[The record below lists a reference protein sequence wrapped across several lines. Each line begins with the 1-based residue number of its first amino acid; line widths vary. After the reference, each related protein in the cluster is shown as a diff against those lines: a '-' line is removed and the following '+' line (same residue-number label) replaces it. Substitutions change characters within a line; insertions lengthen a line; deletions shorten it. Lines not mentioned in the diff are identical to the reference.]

1 MTAARQGRDRRDNI
15 ANNPANFDQT
25 ERTTKVKVVP
35 KSASTKAILLE
46 SLKAHFLFESVAEAE
61 ILEVLDSMRLV
72 TLKSGQDIIKQGDG
86 GSMFYV
92 LEVGTCDIYV
102 DGKKI
107 PYSYKPGGS
116 FGELALIYNAKRAA
130 TIRSTSD
137 CRIWGLDISDFRRVL
152 ASSSSQKLL
161 RRCEFLRNVPL
172 LQPLST
178 ERITKVASAL
188 REVEFPDGHQIIT
201 QGDTGAEFYIIQA
214 GRVQCTQMKGSTK
227 SWKTEE
233 IDLLQLSQG
242 DYFGEMALMLDE
254 PRHANVYAKGPVQT
268 LVLERED
275 FEDLLGSLQNVL
287 SAQMRTRILR
297 SVPLLSKVAEPD
309 LDKIA
314 RAMRVQQ
321 FDTGD
326 FIIREGEEGSRFYII
341 NEGHAEARVG
351 GKKVGELSHLNFF
364 GERSLMKQEKR
375 MADIV
380 ATTAVE
386 TLVLEQDAF
395 RNLRGDV
402 KRVLEKEIARREA
415 ASKGARQ
422 VEQEEKEVEARQQ
435 IPYEDLQ
442 IMRTLGQGTFG
453 RVKLVQSKSSKQV
466 FALKCMQK
474 QQIKQA
480 HQERNIMNEKNILI
494 DCKHPLI
501 LQLYQTYTN
510 ENEIFMLMEMVQ
522 GGELWTYIYE
532 KTDLLKRTSIGGFT
546 QNATM
551 FYAGCVVSALHYIH
565 NKGVAY
571 RDLKP
576 ENLLLDSQGYCKV
589 IDFGFAKQVPFTHNG
604 KVCVKTYTICGTP
617 DYLSPELIQS
627 TGHDKSVDYWA
638 FGCLV

>member
-1 MTAARQGRDRRDNI
+1 MTLVN
-15 ANNPANFDQT
+15 
-25 ERTTKVKVVP
+25 
-35 KSASTKAILLE
+35 
-46 SLKAHFLFESVAEAE
+46 LKGG
-61 ILEVLDSMRLV
+61 
-72 TLKSGQDIIKQGDG
+72 KDIIKQGDG

-92 LEVGTCDIYV
+92 LEDGSCDIYV
-102 DGKKI
+102 NGTKVGA
-107 PYSYKPGGS
+107 YEPGGT

-130 TIRSTSD
+130 TIRCTKDSVL
-137 CRIWGLDISDFRRVL
+137 WGLDISDFRRVL
-152 ASSSSQKLL
+152 ASSNSQKLL
-161 RRCEFLRNVPL
+161 KRCEFLRNVPL
-172 LQPLST
+172 LQSLSN
-178 ERITKVASAL
+178 ERNTKIASAL
-188 REVEFPDGHQIIT
+188 REVNFQDGQQIIT

-214 GRVQCTQMKGSTK
+214 GRVQCTQLKGSTA

-233 IDLLQLSQG
+233 VDLLQLSQG
-242 DYFGEMALMLDE
+242 EYFGEMALMLDE
-254 PRHANVYAKGPVQT
+254 PRHAHVYARGPVQT
-268 LVLERED
+268 LVLERDD
-275 FEDLLGSLQNVL
+275 FEELLGSLQNVL

-297 SVPLLSKVAEPD
+297 SVPLLTKVSEPD

-321 FDTGD
+321 FDEGD
-326 FIIREGEEGSRFYII
+326 FVIREGEEGSRFYII

-351 GKKVGELSHLNFF
+351 GKKVGTLSHLDFF

-380 ATTAVE
+380 ATSAVE
-386 TLVLEQDAF
+386 CLVLEQDAF

-402 KRVLEKEIARREA
+402 KKILEREIEKREA
-415 ASKGARQ
+415 VSKGATQ
-422 VEQEEKEVEARQQ
+422 GAANEEGAAAAAAWKE
-435 IPYEDLQ
+435 IPYSDLK

-453 RVKLVQSKSSKQV
+453 RVKLVQSKTSKRV

-494 DCKHPLI
+494 ECKHPLI
-501 LQLYQTYTN
+501 LELYQTYMN
-510 ENEIFMLMEMVQ
+510 KSEIFMLMEMVQ

-532 KTDLLKRTSIGGFT
+532 KVDLLPRTRIGGFT
-546 QNATM
+546 NSASM

-576 ENLLLDSQGYCKV
+576 ENLLLDSAGYCKI
-589 IDFGFAKQVPFTHNG
+589 IDFGFAKQVPFTQNG
-604 KVCVKTYTICGTP
+604 QICVKTYTICGTP

-638 FGCLV
+638 FGCLVYVRIPVTVQIF